1 SRICCPGN
9 RSPTAASQPRRCFR
23 FRSAHRGVARMNV
36 AQVRRYALSLM
47 EATEQPHFEYASFRV
62 RGKIFMTVPP
72 DAQHIHIFLADDER
86 ERALA
91 LYPTFVE
98 KLVWG
103 GKTRGV
109 RVRLSDASP
118 SVVNQLV
125 RAAWARKAP
134 KHLVSSA
141 SAR

>member
-1 SRICCPGN
+1 
-9 RSPTAASQPRRCFR
+9 
-23 FRSAHRGVARMNV
+23 MNI
-36 AQVRRYALSLM
+36 AQVRRYALSLS
-47 EATEQPHFEYASFRV
+47 ETNEEPHFEYSSFRV
-62 RGKIFMTVPP
+62 RGKIFVTVPP
-72 DAQHIHIFLADDER
+72 DAQHIHVFVADDER

-103 GKTRGV
+103 GKIRGV
-109 RVRLSDASP
+109 RVRLSEASP

-134 KHLVSSA
+134 KHLVASSMGRT
-141 SAR
+141 S